1 MENNMYNI
9 INNETLMSVK
19 LMLDNCAHFGL
30 NNIPYWNARELQ
42 TVLQYKEWRTFE
54 AVIQR
59 AMVSC
64 QSSGYIITDHFV
76 AGHKMVSLGSGSIR
90 EVTDYMLSKFACKL
104 ICMNGDPNQKPIIG
118 IAQSYFAIVTN
129 NLEDM
134 IDTYKYSERLEPV
147 TEAKEQTKQFNS
159 ALYSHG
165 VNTSKGIASIKSK
178 GDEAFFGGYNTQ
190 DMKEKLGIQKSS
202 SLNDCLDSLPL
213 SFKNAAMQLSKRQ
226 IIDNNFRGENTITNL
241 HMNNN
246 STMRDVMINNG
257 YYPEDFPAE
266 ENFKKL
272 EKRLGKI
279 PDINPEE
286 LIILTNTITGEK
298 VIIKNPFIKIK

>member
-30 NNIPYWNARELQ
+30 NNIPYWNARELMGI
-42 TVLQYKEWRTFE
+42 LDYHKWEKFE
-54 AVIQR
+54 LVINR
-59 AMVSC
+59 AMSSC
-64 QSSGYIITDHFV
+64 NSYGYKSIDHFV
-76 AGHKMVSLGSGSIR
+76 SCTRQVIIAKGAVRNIN
-90 EVTDYMLSKFACKL
+90 DYMLSKFACKL
-104 ICMNGDPNQKPIIG
+104 VCMNGDSSKKPIIG
-118 IAQSYFAIVTN
+118 VAQSYFAIATN
-129 NLEDM
+129 SLEDM
-134 IDTYKYSERLEPV
+134 IDMYKYSERVEPV

-159 ALYSHG
+159 TLYSHS

-190 DMKEKLGIQKSS
+190 DMKEKLGIPKSS

-226 IIDNNFRGENTITNL
+226 IIDNNFRGESAITNL
-241 HMNNN
+241 HMSNN

-272 EKRLGKI
+272 EKRSGKI

-286 LIILTNTITGEK
+286 LIIVTNAITGEK
-298 VIIKNPFIKIK
+298 VIVKNPFIKIK

>member
-1 MENNMYNI
+1 
-9 INNETLMSVK
+9 
-19 LMLDNCAHFGL
+19 
-30 NNIPYWNARELQ
+30 
-42 TVLQYKEWRTFE
+42 
-54 AVIQR
+54 
-59 AMVSC
+59 
-64 QSSGYIITDHFV
+64 
-76 AGHKMVSLGSGSIR
+76 MVSLGSGSIR

-190 DMKEKLGIQKSS
+190 DMKEKLGIPKSS

>member
-1 MENNMYNI
+1 MENNIYNI

-104 ICMNGDPNQKPIIG
+104 ICMNGDPNQKPI
-118 IAQSYFAIVTN
+118 
-129 NLEDM
+129 
-134 IDTYKYSERLEPV
+134 YK
-147 TEAKEQTKQFNS
+147 N
-159 ALYSHG
+159 
-165 VNTSKGIASIKSK
+165 
-178 GDEAFFGGYNTQ
+178 
-190 DMKEKLGIQKSS
+190 
-202 SLNDCLDSLPL
+202 
-213 SFKNAAMQLSKRQ
+213 
-226 IIDNNFRGENTITNL
+226 
-241 HMNNN
+241 
-246 STMRDVMINNG
+246 
-257 YYPEDFPAE
+257 
-266 ENFKKL
+266 
-272 EKRLGKI
+272 
-279 PDINPEE
+279 
-286 LIILTNTITGEK
+286 
-298 VIIKNPFIKIK
+298 